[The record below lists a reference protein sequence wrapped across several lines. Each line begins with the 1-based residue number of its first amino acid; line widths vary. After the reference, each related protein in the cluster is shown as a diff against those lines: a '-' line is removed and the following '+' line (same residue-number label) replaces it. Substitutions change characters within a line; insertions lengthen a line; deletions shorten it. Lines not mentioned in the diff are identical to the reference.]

1 MNPCQCGYHGHPTR
15 QCTCMPNQ
23 VQKYMNKIS
32 GPLMDRI
39 DIQVEI
45 EPVEFDDMA
54 NREPAESSPTIPPP
68 SPLPLLLRFSRAI
81 SLKLLATEPS
91 TIPPTLQYS
100 NSNPQ

>member
-1 MNPCQCGYHGHPTR
+1 MTSPTTESCTNAVALVDYPASFILVASMDPCPCGYHGHPTR

-45 EPVEFDDMA
+45 EPVEFDD
-54 NREPAESSPTIPPP
+54 IGY
-68 SPLPLLLRFSRAI
+68 RA
-81 SLKLLATEPS
+81 LDRPS
-91 TIPPTLQYS
+91 TFGLAF
-100 NSNPQ
+100 